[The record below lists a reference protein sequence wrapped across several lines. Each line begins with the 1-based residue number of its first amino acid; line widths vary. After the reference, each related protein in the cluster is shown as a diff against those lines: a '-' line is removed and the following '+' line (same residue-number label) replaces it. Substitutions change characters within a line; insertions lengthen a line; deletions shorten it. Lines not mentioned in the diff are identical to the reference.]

1 MHRSVQIIISIML
14 LLAITG
20 CGGSSGGSN
29 ASVSFDSTSVKF
41 TGSMSNETYHE
52 LGFTLK
58 NMPDEGIYI
67 KQLSSDNAALTH
79 SDANMITDSRGT
91 VYMTF
96 AAGAYSMGPGEV
108 SGTMKVAFCHDTA
121 CNNQI
126 AGSPINLT
134 ITVNY
139 EESAVVNY
147 PNELAVSTEQLQNDS
162 TVKLLLELDNPGKD
176 TLYTRY
182 QITGDGPLSSVGSAM
197 LTTGNIELALYFNT
211 YYNKFGMLRNTLTV
225 KTCYD
230 YGCTMPITDS
240 EVTIEI
246 SVDNRAT
253 DTAGEPVTIVQ
264 QQALPFEM
272 LHSEFMPV
280 NNAIAITSSWP
291 ENALYIL
298 NLADF
303 THTKV
308 SLAKTP
314 TSVAVSGNEVAVG
327 HDAMVTH
334 VSFATAQPKLT
345 LLNAPVAVF
354 DIALTSNKV
363 HVTAAGYNWSDLISI
378 DINSNTFSNSV
389 NGSLYSGSKIAAH
402 PTQPWIYA
410 ANNGLS
416 PDDIDKV
423 DVSTSPATV
432 LYDSPYHGDYAFC
445 GDLWISEDGLRVYT
459 PCGNT
464 FRLSANR
471 DVDLTYTGKIGL
483 SNDFRLKHIVESIS
497 DNEVTLIEKGPYSC
511 EWGYEQCFTRISSY
525 NREFLSNRQLRTVP
539 GMFVNDEFYVQE
551 AQAVYYN
558 QDKSK
563 RYMLSKLVDMPSLA
577 ATFYIAEIA
586 F

>member
-1 MHRSVQIIISIML
+1 MHRSVHIITSIVL

-20 CGGSSGGSN
+20 CGGSSGGDS
-29 ASVSFDSTSVKF
+29 ASVSFERTSVKF

-52 LGFTLK
+52 LGFTLR
-58 NMPDEGIYI
+58 NMPDEGLYV
-67 KQLSSDNAALTH
+67 KQLSSDNPALTY
-79 SDANMITDSRGT
+79 SDANMNTDSRGT
-91 VYMTF
+91 VYMSF
-96 AAGAYSMGPGEV
+96 AAGVNSMGPGEV

-126 AGSPINLT
+126 AGSPVNLT
-134 ITVNY
+134 IAVNY

-147 PNELAVSTEQLQNDS
+147 PNKLAVTAEQLQNNN
-162 TVKLLLELDNPGKD
+162 TAELLLELDNPAKD
-176 TLYTRY
+176 FLYTRY
-182 QITGDGPLSSVGSAM
+182 QINGDGPLRSVNSTM
-197 LTTGNIELALYFNT
+197 LNTGNIQLALYFNT
-211 YYNKFGMLRNTLTV
+211 YYSKFGMLRNTLTV

-230 YGCTMPITDS
+230 AACSMPITDS
-240 EVTIEI
+240 EATIEI
-246 SVDNRAT
+246 TVDNRAT

-264 QQALPFEM
+264 QQALPFEV

-308 SLAKTP
+308 SLDKIP

-354 DIALTSNKV
+354 DIALTPNKV
-363 HVTAAGYNWSDLISI
+363 HVTDDGSGWSNLVSI

-389 NGSLYSGSKIAAH
+389 NGSVYSGSKIAAH

-410 ANNGLS
+410 ANNGLI
-416 PDDIDKV
+416 PDDIDKI
-423 DVSTSPATV
+423 DVSTSPATM

-483 SNDFRLKHIVESIS
+483 SNDFRLKHIVENIS
-497 DNEVTLIEKGPYSC
+497 DNEVTLIEKGPRFC
-511 EWGYEQCFTRISSY
+511 EWGYEPCFTRISSY
-525 NREFLSNRQLRTVP
+525 NREFLNNRQLRTVP
-539 GMFVNDEFYVQE
+539 GMLLNDEFYAQE

-563 RYMLSKLVDMPSLA
+563 RYMLSKLTDMPSLA
-577 ATFYIAEIA
+577 ATFYVAEIS